1 MSCKILV
8 VNSNSNPAATER
20 IRLGLAP
27 HVRPGTDITCVNAAL
42 GPQGIDTHLD
52 VAVSAVET
60 AKVVAAHRG
69 QYHAYIVACGAD
81 PGVDV
86 CRQIVDEPVVG
97 IAEAAMLMA
106 CTLGYKFSL
115 LTTLEAEIPG
125 VEEMVAHYG
134 LTARLA
140 SVRAIEMSTAE
151 LANREAAAQRLAE
164 GARVAVR
171 DDRAEVIVLT
181 GSVMVGLEA
190 QISVAAQVPVLAGL
204 VCAYHMAEA
213 LIAYGQTTSRAY
225 KYRRLKKHDRLL
237 GYDELQAVY
246 SE

>member
-1 MSCKILV
+1 MSHKLLII
-8 VNSNSNPAATER
+8 NSNSNPAATER
-20 IRLGLAP
+20 IRTGLAP
-27 HVRPGTDITCVNAAL
+27 HVRPETTLTYVNAAL

-60 AKVVAAHRG
+60 AKVVAAQRG

-81 PGVDV
+81 PGLDV
-86 CRQIVDEPVVG
+86 CRQIVDEPVIG

-106 CTLGYKFSL
+106 CTLGYKFSI

-125 VEEMVAHYG
+125 VEELVARYG

-151 LANREAAAQRLAE
+151 LGQREAVAQRLAE
-164 GARVAVR
+164 GARLAVR
-171 DDRAEVIVLT
+171 EDRAEVIVLT

-190 QISVAAQVPVLAGL
+190 QISETAQVPTLAGL
-204 VCAYHMAEA
+204 VCAYHLAEA
-213 LIAYGQTTSRAY
+213 LMAYGLKTSRAY
-225 KYRRLKKHDRLL
+225 KYRQLKKHDQLL
-237 GYDELQAVY
+237 GYDGLQAVY
-246 SE
+246 TQ